1 MEVSATAKFIRISP
15 KKVQPMV
22 VALRK
27 MPVSDALIHLKYH
40 SSKTAKLIYKL
51 IHSASANATNNYNL
65 KENNLRIKT
74 LTVDTGPT
82 MKRYWFRSHGSADP
96 LLKRSSHMSVTL
108 EEINPSL
115 VKKPVVPSQ
124 ASKPAT
130 TPVSPSTP
138 TTETTGE
145 KTTVQSKAMAPKP
158 KFAQGL
164 KKIITRRTT
173 NK

>member
-1 MEVSATAKFIRISP
+1 MEVSAVSKFIRISP

-27 MPVSDALIHLKYH
+27 LPVTDALLQLKYH
-40 SSKTAKLIYKL
+40 SSKSAKLIYKL

-65 KENNLRIKT
+65 KEDNLRIKT

-96 LLKRSSHMSVTL
+96 LLKRSSHLKVVL
-108 EEINPSL
+108 EEIKPSL
-115 VKKPVVPSQ
+115 VKKTV
-124 ASKPAT
+124 AKPAT
-130 TPVSPSTP
+130 NTSKDTTVESSNS
-138 TTETTGE
+138 TTEE
-145 KTTVQSKAMAPKP
+145 KTTVQSKAIAPKP

-164 KKIITRRTT
+164 RKVITRRTT

>member
-1 MEVSATAKFIRISP
+1 
-15 KKVQPMV
+15 
-22 VALRK
+22 
-27 MPVSDALIHLKYH
+27 MPVPDALIHLKYH

-51 IHSASANATNNYNL
+51 LHSASANATNNYNL
-65 KENNLRIKT
+65 KEDNLRIKT

-96 LLKRSSHMSVTL
+96 LLKRSSHMSITL
-108 EEINPSL
+108 EEIKPSL
-115 VKKPVVPSQ
+115 VKKPIVKPS
-124 ASKPAT
+124 S
-130 TPVSPSTP
+130 TPVSPSAP

-145 KTTVQSKAMAPKP
+145 KTTTQPKATLPKP
-158 KFAQGL
+158 KFSQGL